1 MSDNYETE
9 LTAEELAEIEEQA
22 KKEAE
27 EAFVED
33 DFDDDIFGEEDGV
46 YVDSDG
52 EIDDADLGESTGNEQ
67 ASSHSEEEF
76 TESDDAESFDEA
88 NEEESGEETDTIRI
102 DANSTFYNEIGE
114 ITIMDSDISE
124 DTFSLEYLDIS
135 DIVVTPRIR
144 KSSQVEWLTKSI
156 KATGLLEPIM
166 VAPTEA
172 EGVYVLLHGLHR
184 LYGCAKAGIKK
195 VPCIVNNKINTTEL
209 RVVEAMYNK
218 CKRYTMGEIID
229 YIKYL
234 ENEKNIKDSN
244 MIEYLT
250 QLNDGDYSKLKD
262 ILNDNDEEIV
272 PKLLDGVL
280 TIPEAF
286 AKLEKRRKKETPEE
300 RQARQ
305 AQKVYESN
313 DQTVQNSIRDS
324 GETADSPVD
333 ALTDD
338 EVKEIMLGVK
348 DLDGGLE
355 DKSLE
360 EMVEESDQIEGFQPH
375 KQKVGERER
384 IDPAIKKATL
394 ARDKF
399 TCRCCNMGGEA
410 FVSVL
415 DYHHVIPV
423 YAGGDDSVDNGISL
437 CITCHNLVHQ
447 HGYGDLHLPA
457 AKTEEELE
465 AMSERDRILYEE
477 ERLRYKRIVK
487 LGNYCRMGLAKKGI
501 KKEQAKKD
509 NPAYRV
515 GRRMPGSE
523 QSYEM

>member
-1 MSDNYETE
+1 MNGIE
-9 LTAEELAEIEEQA
+9 LTEEELKRIEEEA
-22 KKEAE
+22 AAEAE
-27 EAFVED
+27 AEFVED
-33 DFDDDIFGEEDGV
+33 DFVESDAFSDDEDFVEEENFEEDTFE
-46 YVDSDG
+46 DSY
-52 EIDDADLGESTGNEQ
+52 
-67 ASSHSEEEF
+67 EEEKSS
-76 TESDDAESFDEA
+76 EKEA
-88 NEEESGEETDTIRI
+88 DTIRI
-102 DANSTFYNEIGE
+102 DANSTFFNDIGE
-114 ITIMDSDISE
+114 ITIMDNTFSE
-124 DTFSLEYLDIS
+124 DTFSLAYLNIG
-135 DIVVTPRIR
+135 DIVVTDRIR

-156 KATGLLEPIM
+156 KATGLLEPVM

-172 EGVYVLLHGLHR
+172 DGVYVLLHGLHR

-195 VPCIVNNKINTTEL
+195 VPAIINNKINTTEI

-218 CKRYTMGEIID
+218 CKRYSMGEIID

-234 ENEKNIKDSN
+234 EKEKNITDSN

-272 PKLLDGVL
+272 PKLLDGVW
-280 TIPEAF
+280 TIAEAF

-300 RQARQ
+300 REARQ
-305 AQKVYESN
+305 AQKVYESK
-313 DQTVQNSIRDS
+313 DQTVQESIRDS
-324 GETADSPVD
+324 GETADSPID

-338 EVKEIMLGVK
+338 EVKDIMLSVK
-348 DLDGGLE
+348 NLDDGLDE
-355 DKSLE
+355 KSLE
-360 EMVEESDQIEGFQPH
+360 EMVEESDQIDGFQPH

-399 TCRCCNMGGEA
+399 TCRCCKMGGEA

-423 YAGGDDSVDNGISL
+423 YAGGSDSVDNGISL

-457 AKTEEELE
+457 AKTEEELQS
-465 AMSERDRILYEE
+465 MSDRDRILYEE
-477 ERLRYKRIVK
+477 ERMRYKRIVK
-487 LGNYCRMGLAKKGI
+487 LGDYCRMGLAKKGI

-515 GRRMPGSE
+515 GRRMPGTE
-523 QSYEM
+523 QSYEV

>member
-1 MSDNYETE
+1 MSMENIE
-9 LTAEELAEIEEQA
+9 LTEEELRKIEE
-22 KKEAE
+22 EAAAE
-27 EAFVED
+27 VEADFVED
-33 DFDDDIFGEEDGV
+33 EEFNFFGEEETFAD
-46 YVDSDG
+46 
-52 EIDDADLGESTGNEQ
+52 EEETFEEDDFIAEE
-67 ASSHSEEEF
+67 SEETVE
-76 TESDDAESFDEA
+76 EDAIE
-88 NEEESGEETDTIRI
+88 TIRI
-102 DANSTFYNEIGE
+102 DANSSFFNEIGE
-114 ITIMDSDISE
+114 ITVMDNSLSE
-124 DTFSLEYLDIS
+124 DTFSLGYLDIG
-135 DIVVTPRIR
+135 DIVVTDRIR
-144 KSSQVEWLTKSI
+144 KSQQVEWLTKSI
-156 KATGLLEPIM
+156 KATGLLEPVM

-195 VPCIVNNKINTTEL
+195 VPCVINNKINTTEI
-209 RVVEAMYNK
+209 RVIEAMYNK
-218 CKRYTMGEIID
+218 CKRYSMPEIIE

-234 ENEKNIKDSN
+234 EKEKNITDSN

-262 ILNDNDEEIV
+262 ILNDDDEEIV
-272 PKLLDGVL
+272 PKLLDGTW
-280 TIPEAF
+280 TIAEAF

-300 RQARQ
+300 REARQ
-305 AQKVYESN
+305 AQKVYNSK
-313 DQTVQNSIRDS
+313 DQTVQESIRDS
-324 GETADSPVD
+324 GETAESPAD
-333 ALTDD
+333 ILTDD
-338 EVKEIMLGVK
+338 EISSIMLSVK
-348 DLDGGLE
+348 HLDDGLD

-360 EMVEESDQIEGFQPH
+360 EMVAESDQIEGFQPH

-399 TCRCCNMGGEA
+399 SCRCCNMGGEA

-447 HGYGDLHLPA
+447 HGYGDLHLPS
-457 AKTEEELE
+457 AKSEEELSQ
-465 AMSERDRILYEE
+465 MSDRDRILYEE

-487 LGNYCRMGLAKKGI
+487 LGDYCRMGLAKKGI
-501 KKEQAKKD
+501 KKEQMKKE

-515 GRRMPGSE
+515 GRRMPGTE
-523 QSYEM
+523 QGYEV